1 MSFLRRNP
9 STSLA
14 TTPIFS
20 HLNQLNQ
27 EIGRLFERDWS
38 ATAPTLLE
46 GAPLWQT
53 EWAPAVDIRQEAG
66 QFIITA
72 DVPGIDAKDIK
83 VSMTDNSLTIEGK
96 REVERKEEGK
106 NYSLQERSYGS
117 FCRSFTLPLR
127 ADASKIKAKNSNGVL
142 TITVPIAEEE
152 KAKRIDV
159 RIES

>member
-14 TTPIFS
+14 SAPIFN
-20 HLNQLNQ
+20 HLSQLNQ
-27 EIGRLFERDWS
+27 EIGRFFERDWP
-38 ATAPTLLE
+38 ATTPALLE

-53 EWAPAVDIRQEAG
+53 EWAPPVDIRQEAG
-66 QFIITA
+66 QFVITA
-72 DVPGIDAKDIK
+72 DVPGIEAKDIK
-83 VSMTDNSLTIEGK
+83 VSMADNAITIEGK
-96 REVERKEEGK
+96 REVERKEEGR

-127 ADASKIKAKNSNGVL
+127 ADASKIKAKSTNGVL